1 MSSSEGSTTGD
12 TASDFV
18 AYPPEEWEIFKKE
31 DFDGFVIP
39 DVADKLEGALLLYS
53 DSHGYVRGQSRFV
66 LDGRAV
72 LDIELPASDLMLCGG
87 SSGYKLAWQIWPRDI
102 RIRGN
107 TTTSA
112 WIDIADRYVLVW
124 QNKKPS
130 EIKENFKKNHILI

>member
-112 WIDIADRYVLVW
+112 WIDIVDRCVLVW
-124 QNKKPS
+124 QNKKSS
-130 EIKENFKKNHILI
+130 EIMENSKKKQD

>member
-124 QNKKPS
+124 QNKNHLKLRK
-130 EIKENFKKNHILI
+130 ILKKNIF